1 MSAYLAVNY
10 GDRIELLTD
19 GAVYTEDGTLIAT
32 REKVVRI
39 ASIPCAITARGAM
52 EPLDAIGLYLE
63 MVGAI
68 TGSFDATMVQ
78 IDSLITKMK
87 DQGGPSF
94 EMVICGISETDGPV
108 IAYFCTAKA
117 YPQFEPFTLYRIYD
131 AELCAGAALDSPA
144 EMAAAGITAD
154 SVKDGLATKGADIM
168 ELMRGRAGPNPLK
181 PDLPPLYGIGG
192 HVDHTVIRADGVTT
206 TRLRTWP
213 DRVGEKINPF
223 AADEPVKLNRQ
234 QRRALE
240 REQRKLVAA

>member
-1 MSAYLAVNY
+1 MSAFLTVNY
-10 GDRIELLTD
+10 GDRVELLTD
-19 GAVYTEDGTLIAT
+19 GAIYTEDGTLIAT

-39 ASIPCAITARGAM
+39 ASVPAAITARGAM

-68 TGSFDATMVQ
+68 TGSFDAAMIQ
-78 IDSLITKMK
+78 LDSLITKMK
-87 DQGGPSF
+87 DQGGPAF

-131 AELCAGAALDSPA
+131 AELCGGAALDTAA
-144 EMAAAGITAD
+144 ELPAAGITAE
-154 SVKDGLATKGADIM
+154 SVKDGLAAKGADIM
-168 ELMRGRAGPNPLK
+168 ELMRRKPGPNPIR
-181 PDLPPLYGIGG
+181 PDLPPVYGIGG

-213 DRVGEKINPF
+213 DVVGAKINPH
-223 AADEPVKLNRQ
+223 AHDAIE
-234 QRRALE
+234 E
-240 REQRKLVAA
+240 VAA